1 MKKFY
6 RIFCKKSIFF
16 ILKLINFVIKN
27 KGYRIIPSLDEL
39 NQLNYQFSNNSRRLV
54 FNTNKDT
61 FDKLIIDSTQFET
74 IMCREGAKFNTD
86 KSPYN
91 MIGHRHGYTGIY
103 FLLFNHLKNKNI
115 KIAEIGIEN
124 NSSIKLWRSYFDQAE
139 IHGFEYHK
147 DKINSAKNQNLNNT
161 FYHDIDVSISSN
173 IKNAFLNT
181 GKKFDIIIDDS
192 THLFSHQINVIMNT
206 KEFLNKEGVLVI
218 EDIYK
223 FKKENSEK
231 KYYEQLSSIKN
242 EFKKIY
248 FIETF
253 NANNYSANWKCEKL
267 LVLINN

>member
-6 RIFCKKSIFF
+6 RIFCKKSILF
-16 ILKLINFVIKN
+16 ILKLINFVIKK

-231 KYYEQLSSIKN
+231 NIM
-242 EFKKIY
+242 
-248 FIETF
+248 
-253 NANNYSANWKCEKL
+253 NN
-267 LVLINN
+267 LVA